1 MLMNKIFTLICI
13 VGMSL
18 QVAQAQELYVGDN
31 AEFYLGEELPFTTSN
46 TIVTL
51 GSTGIFSVEAGSSWG
66 SLSEYVNGKVLAY
79 GTGNTKIPIGNN
91 GVYAAVMAN
100 HSGDVDASYFNTTPA
115 TGMNGAD
122 VDAVST
128 KEYWELTGNAVITLP
143 WNDNSDITTL
153 VNDNGG
159 KLSAVTIVGYNGG
172 TWDLVS
178 AINTNTV
185 TGDLLNGTVTSD
197 ATNEVALG
205 EFKQYTIGIDHQAVL
220 SIDDLFQTNDIRII
234 SNPIENSQKHIQFTS
249 NNLENL
255 QVILYDF
262 MGRKIKTFKNITVQN
277 GKGELLKPN
286 LQSGIYF
293 LKFEQE
299 GKQGV
304 KKIIIK

>member
-1 MLMNKIFTLICI
+1 MKKLFTLICL
-13 VGMSL
+13 VGISL
-18 QVAQAQELYVGDN
+18 QVAQSQELYVGDD
-31 AEFYLGEELPFTTSN
+31 AELYLGKELPFTTSN

-100 HSGDVDASYFNTTPA
+100 HSGDVDASYFNNTPLIGTNA
-115 TGMNGAD
+115 TD

-128 KEYWELTGNAVITLP
+128 KEYWELSGNAVITLP
-143 WNDNSDITTL
+143 WNDDSDITTL

-159 KLSAVTIVGYNGG
+159 VLNSVSIVGYQGG
-172 TWDLVS
+172 TWNLAS
-178 AINTNTV
+178 ALNTNTV

-197 ATNEVALG
+197 AANEITLG
-205 EFKQYTIGIDHQAVL
+205 DFTQYTFGIDHQAVL

-234 SNPIENSQKHIQFTS
+234 SNPIESSQKHIQFTA
-249 NNLENL
+249 NNSGNL
-255 QVILYDF
+255 HVTLYDF
-262 MGRKIKTFKNITVQN
+262 MGRKIKAFENVTTQN
-277 GKGELLKPN
+277 GKGEILKPS
-286 LQSGIYF
+286 LQSGVYF

-304 KKIIIK
+304 KKILVK